1 MRLVIIAAGC
11 AAILTIAL
19 AAEGGRHSIWISIVV
34 TSIVVTLLVG
44 LIALVERMTT
54 GRSLASI
61 GFDPRNAGRDIMLG
75 LGLGT
80 LMFSV
85 VILVLALG
93 GHYHVSAM
101 HLTRDLGIAV
111 LFFASGAA
119 FEELLFRGVL
129 FRLIEEW
136 AGTCIALALSA
147 LAFGAAHAFNPGA
160 TWVSTLAIALE
171 AGVLLGS
178 AFVVTRNLW
187 FPIGVHFAWNFL
199 EGPICGTQ
207 VSGHVFLASLVT
219 AHVTDRPRVADGR
232 RIRPGTWRSRNR
244 DEPHHVDSPPRL
256 RIPQHTN
263 SAFPPEAARRPPIMS
278 EMPC

>member
-1 MRLVIIAAGC
+1 MRQVFAFPLVRLVIIAAGC

-101 HLTRDLGIAV
+101 HLTRDLGIAA

-178 AFVVTRNLW
+178 AFVVTRNCGFRSACILHGI
-187 FPIGVHFAWNFL
+187 PR
-199 EGPICGTQ
+199 GPDLRNAGLRTR
-207 VSGHVFLASLVT
+207 VSREPSYRA
-219 AHVTDRPRVADGR
+219 
-232 RIRPGTWRSRNR
+232 RNR
-244 DEPHHVDSPPRL
+244 PAPRG
-256 RIPQHTN
+256 
-263 SAFPPEAARRPPIMS
+263 
-278 EMPC
+278 